1 VLVMPVL
8 PVLPAGCPGC
18 AERDAVIRELR
29 ARVERLERLISR
41 NSGNSSFPP
50 SMDGQPGRKRR
61 VPRPRAGKG
70 RRPGKQPGA
79 PGASL
84 AWREEPDE
92 RAAVRPSGRCG
103 CGADL
108 AGAADLGI
116 VASCQQVDI
125 PLVTA
130 RVTQYDRHAARCG
143 CGRVAAAAA
152 PPGTGAPGTVTYGP
166 NLQAWCVYLMVAH
179 AVPVERCAELAAAL
193 SGAAPSPGFVHGL
206 LARAAAAV
214 APATRL
220 IRCLVILSGAV
231 CCDETPVRAGPGPP
245 WRRRYLLTASTPW
258 LTCYMTGDRSAAA
271 FARSVLPDL
280 TGTVVHDRY
289 AVYDHASLGNLTHQ
303 LCCAHLL
310 RDLQDAAGTYP
321 ASAWPGQAAAA
332 LRHLISIAN
341 RARGQGLPAVP
352 PAAAALLAAVFR
364 DAVTAGLAE
373 MAAMPPGIRKNH
385 RQPCQKLLE
394 DLRDR
399 EADVLRFTT
408 DLRIPPTSNQ
418 AERDLRPA
426 KTQDKISG
434 RLRSPA
440 TLRHRYAIRGYIS
453 TAAKHHADVL
463 TALRDALL
471 GTPWM
476 PPIPDTF

>member
-1 VLVMPVL
+1 
-8 PVLPAGCPGC
+8 
-18 AERDAVIRELR
+18 
-29 ARVERLERLISR
+29 
-41 NSGNSSFPP
+41 
-50 SMDGQPGRKRR
+50 
-61 VPRPRAGKG
+61 
-70 RRPGKQPGA
+70 
-79 PGASL
+79 
-84 AWREEPDE
+84 
-92 RAAVRPSGRCG
+92 
-103 CGADL
+103 
-108 AGAADLGI
+108 
-116 VASCQQVDI
+116 
-125 PLVTA
+125 
-130 RVTQYDRHAARCG
+130 
-143 CGRVAAAAA
+143 
-152 PPGTGAPGTVTYGP
+152 
-166 NLQAWCVYLMVAH
+166 
-179 AVPVERCAELAAAL
+179 
-193 SGAAPSPGFVHGL
+193 
-206 LARAAAAV
+206 
-214 APATRL
+214 
-220 IRCLVILSGAV
+220 
-231 CCDETPVRAGPGPP
+231 
-245 WRRRYLLTASTPW
+245 
-258 LTCYMTGDRSAAA
+258 MT
-271 FARSVLPDL
+271 
-280 TGTVVHDRY
+280 T
-289 AVYDHASLGNLTHQ
+289 
-303 LCCAHLL
+303 
-310 RDLQDAAGTYP
+310 
-321 ASAWPGQAAAA
+321 SAWPGQAAAA